1 MTVWKGTRK
10 YIPYEDLKRNIETK
24 VHHELARNRYVL
36 KQGTPES
43 RETRAEKAMKATIP
57 EPAPAPVA
65 PKGESA
71 LVSYM
76 NCTYCL
82 RNNYDRISQRSHPCK
97 GGNNSNGKG
106 GNKSRY
112 KNSNT
117 NMGSSDGQRSRN
129 DTSQGRSKFNGR
141 RNRNNDD
148 DDSDDYGIV
157 ATTTLDLSPT
167 IEAMGLMADANAQDP
182 MWTGYTRQVSPNP
195 TWFEE
200 LTPSAGKA
208 ITVGGKHQIFTKR
221 TGTVKMRVKNT
232 KGKEQTITLD
242 NILFALDLQYS
253 LLSEAVGD
261 LFKSTFPNAKKC

>member
-82 RNNYDRISQRSHPCK
+82 RNNYDRVDRYILQR
-97 GGNNSNGKG
+97 
-106 GNKSRY
+106 Y
-112 KNSNT
+112 
-117 NMGSSDGQRSRN
+117 
-129 DTSQGRSKFNGR
+129 
-141 RNRNNDD
+141 
-148 DDSDDYGIV
+148 
-157 ATTTLDLSPT
+157 L
-167 IEAMGLMADANAQDP
+167 
-182 MWTGYTRQVSPNP
+182 
-195 TWFEE
+195 
-200 LTPSAGKA
+200 
-208 ITVGGKHQIFTKR
+208 
-221 TGTVKMRVKNT
+221 
-232 KGKEQTITLD
+232 
-242 NILFALDLQYS
+242 
-253 LLSEAVGD
+253 
-261 LFKSTFPNAKKC
+261 